1 MNGYNILNYE
11 EIFSILIFTLVMIMI
26 TEKLSPSY
34 ATPINYNQF
43 NSGHLYDDM
52 KRQVDD
58 NAFSNLSRNMT
69 FSAGDGGNVS
79 SPTNSIGPN
88 FATGDINNNSPN
100 NVGPNGMNGNDIS
113 SGSIFTQHGSSSS
126 SAHMWLHR
134 FH

>member
-1 MNGYNILNYE
+1 
-11 EIFSILIFTLVMIMI
+11 
-26 TEKLSPSY
+26 
-34 ATPINYNQF
+34 
-43 NSGHLYDDM
+43 M